1 MVGTTTHTSTVVK
14 FTDIITDTANLN
26 NLPCSLRDFDV
37 WGMLFRY
44 NTVYSPQELNNKAQ
58 RLQLLQ
64 SAPRYSKLH
73 HPLFLLLTVTYNY
86 MFGSGTVYNFTTDY
100 SSTFKLAPFLF
111 DCWPIPPKSLPFSSQ
126 FTIQSFHFRFV

>member
-26 NLPCSLRDFDV
+26 NLPYSLLDFDV

-44 NTVYSPQELNNKAQ
+44 NTVYSPQELNSKAQ

-64 SAPRYSKLH
+64 SALRCSKLH
-73 HPLFLLLTVTYNY
+73 HPLFPLLTVTYNY
-86 MFGSGTVYNFTTDY
+86 MFGSGMVYNFTTDY
-100 SSTFKLAPFLF
+100 
-111 DCWPIPPKSLPFSSQ
+111 
-126 FTIQSFHFRFV
+126 